1 MSNGTLHHS
10 DKILERLL
18 NLHPKRIDLT
28 LDRMWALL
36 DKLGNPQNHLP
47 PVVHIA
53 GTNGKGST
61 LAFIKAIVEAA
72 GLRVHRYSSPHL
84 VRFHERIT
92 LAGQTIPENELASL
106 LAECESVQGD
116 TPITFFEITTA
127 AAFLAFSRCPA
138 DLLLLE
144 TGLGGRLDATN
155 VVPEPAL
162 SILSKIGIDHQD
174 FLGET
179 LGEIAA
185 EKVAIAKSSTPL
197 VVNKQPE
204 AAMQVIQDYMTQHNI
219 TGYLSGRDWTFDAQN
234 RQEWQWQSGKEKLT
248 LPPPALFGH
257 HQYENAALAIAAV
270 KILQKQNFAI
280 LDTDITTGIQQVE
293 WPGRMQKVPQG
304 RWQKP
309 FGDDVSI
316 WVDGGHNLDAAKVL
330 AKAVATLDEPRL
342 IIGMLGNKD
351 CRGFLG
357 CLAEYLDH
365 AQSLTIPNEA
375 SALPAESIAELHPN
389 VSPAQDFESALEY
402 AHNSGGKNIII
413 CGSLYL
419 IGTFLRT

>member
-155 VVPEPAL
+155 VVPKPTL

-204 AAMQVIQDYMTQHNI
+204 AAMQVIQNYMTQHNI
-219 TGYLSGRDWTFDAQN
+219 TGYLSGRDWTFDDQN
-234 RQEWQWQSGKEKLT
+234 RQEWQWPVSYTHLT
-248 LPPPALFGH
+248 LP
-257 HQYENAALAIAAV
+257 
-270 KILQKQNFAI
+270 
-280 LDTDITTGIQQVE
+280 
-293 WPGRMQKVPQG
+293 
-304 RWQKP
+304 
-309 FGDDVSI
+309 
-316 WVDGGHNLDAAKVL
+316 
-330 AKAVATLDEPRL
+330 
-342 IIGMLGNKD
+342 
-351 CRGFLG
+351 
-357 CLAEYLDH
+357 
-365 AQSLTIPNEA
+365 TIC
-375 SALPAESIAELHPN
+375 S
-389 VSPAQDFESALEY
+389 V
-402 AHNSGGKNIII
+402 
-413 CGSLYL
+413 
-419 IGTFLRT
+419 

>member
-1 MSNGTLHHS
+1 MSHS
-10 DKILERLL
+10 DEILERLL
-18 NLHPKRIDLT
+18 DLHPKRIDLT

-36 DKLGNPQNHLP
+36 EKLGNPQNHLP

-61 LAFIKAIVEAA
+61 LAFVKAIAEAA

-92 LAGQTIPENELASL
+92 LAGQTIPETELASL
-106 LAECESVQGD
+106 LAECETLQSD

-179 LGEIAA
+179 LGAIAA
-185 EKVAIAKSSTPL
+185 EKVAIAKSTTPL

-204 AAMQVIQDYMTQHNI
+204 AAMQVIEDYMTQHNI
-219 TGYLSGRDWTFDAQN
+219 TGYISGRDWDFDAQN
-234 RQEWQWQSGKEKLT
+234 RQEWQWQSSRERLI
-248 LPPPALFGH
+248 LPPPALFGD

-270 KILQKQNFAI
+270 KMLQKQSFDI
-280 LDTDITTGIQQVE
+280 LDTDISTGIQQVK
-293 WPGRMQKVPQG
+293 WPGRMQKVPEG

-309 FGDDVSI
+309 FGADVTI
-316 WVDGGHNLDAAKVL
+316 WADGGHNLDAAKVL
-330 AKAVATLDEPRL
+330 AKAVATLEEPRL
-342 IIGMLGNKD
+342 IIGMLSNKD
-351 CRGFLG
+351 CRGFLD

-375 SALPAESIAELHPN
+375 SAFSSTAIAELHPCI
-389 VSPAQDFESALEY
+389 SAAQDFETALKRAY
-402 AHNSGGKNIII
+402 DSGGKNIII

-419 IGTFLRT
+419 IGGFLGQNAEN